1 MKKWYYLISLFVGVF
16 FLTSCKEPTQGGGA
30 PTGSEQA
37 TSQAMASSLVGYW
50 VNEAWWEELQA
61 TKSPRKAFAKLD
73 GIAGAIMLQ
82 DSARIT
88 ANLAINWHEGAQYAV
103 REREG
108 KHELYDP
115 TNAAVQPMPLT
126 FRSEGA
132 ITLDKSKMVR
142 LATDLLGVK
151 IVGHTVFGGQ
161 WDYKGKTVVF
171 NPDGTVV
178 GLDNYR
184 YYELL
189 LDYVVDEVGADQF
202 SLSENGGQPVYFAF
216 KMEGGKLV
224 VSELED
230 VGVKGEFS
238 SKVGKVKYELVK
250 K

>member
-1 MKKWYYLISLFVGVF
+1 MKKWYYLISLFVGVL

-30 PTGSEQA
+30 PAGSEQA

-108 KHELYDP
+108 KQELYDP

-132 ITLDKSKMVR
+132 ITLDKSNMVR

-151 IVGHTVFGGQ
+151 IVGHTIFGGQ

-178 GLDNYR
+178 NIDGFR
-184 YYELL
+184 FYEPQ
-189 LDYVVDEVGADQF
+189 LDYVVDQTGADEF
-202 SLSENGGQPVYFAF
+202 SLSADGGSPVFFAF
-216 KMEGGKLV
+216 KIEGNKLTISELVDEGGT
-224 VSELED
+224 
-230 VGVKGEFS
+230 
-238 SKVGKVKYELVK
+238 SKVGKVKYEMTK